1 MLSNHAAKI
10 SHAMQWGTN
19 CKGIN
24 HEKLLYCQRT
34 AGLYLV
40 LIASAAY
47 LFYNTGM
54 DMKEFFKTA
63 GLLLACIFLARFI
76 MPANYTPL
84 IAMAVFMPF
93 VTDNKNLQL
102 LLPVSLLLVTDLIL
116 GFYGTTM
123 LFVYGTMLLIGLLSR
138 LLHKESIQRLMTNSL
153 LSVVLWHA
161 IVNFGVY
168 LSGLGNVSLAQT
180 YLLAIPFDLRL
191 LTSTLLFAG
200 MFYGIRHLVKEYSYL
215 GGKRIS

>member
-1 MLSNHAAKI
+1 
-10 SHAMQWGTN
+10 
-19 CKGIN
+19 
-24 HEKLLYCQRT
+24 
-34 AGLYLV
+34 
-40 LIASAAY
+40 
-47 LFYNTGM
+47 M

-63 GLLLACIFLARFI
+63 GLLLSCIILARFI

-116 GFYGTTM
+116 GFYGTAM
-123 LFVYGTMLLIGLLSR
+123 LFVYGTMFLIGLLSR
-138 LLHKESIQRLMTNSL
+138 LLHKDNVKRLMVNSL

-191 LTSTLLFAG
+191 LTSTLLFSG
-200 MFYGIRHLVKEYSYL
+200 VFYGIRHLVKEYSYL
-215 GGKRIS
+215 GNKRVS